1 MLVSGGDKEKCFRS
15 AFVADWA
22 LQGSNSG
29 NESDTR
35 WEYCQTKGFA
45 EKNYPKT
52 LTNAGRYG
60 ILHAIHNARLSKLW
74 EPY

>member
-1 MLVSGGDKEKCFRS
+1 MFQIGL
-15 AFVADWA
+15 AADWA
-22 LQGSNSG
+22 AQGSNRG

-35 WEYCQTKGFA
+35 WENCQTKGFA
-45 EKNYPKT
+45 EKNHPKT

-60 ILHAIHNARLSKLW
+60 ILHPIHNARLSKLW